1 MHINPDHFLE
11 NVRKFIGPRMAD
23 NIRNFLVDLCSIS
36 GLVPSATLSDKFE
49 GISAL
54 VRVKNE
60 EWWIEPSLLSIKD
73 LVNEYVIIDS
83 STDNTAIIIE
93 DIKEKWGL
101 KINHI
106 IDFEDNIV
114 NLSNKGFKL
123 TNYKWVLRWDGDFI
137 AKEEMSSTIRELIG
151 SLNVKRFYSIYWSN
165 ICLDGDLY
173 HQNLVEP
180 FEFEHWLS
188 KYTPR
193 SVFVQIPHG
202 YEYMRIPFYY
212 AKRLS
217 IDKPLSFHLRTV
229 KPPKRLLFRKYWY
242 ELFEKDL
249 TSKITFEKYVQN
261 RILEEYNTKNIEEA
275 SRIYFKDFLS
285 KFTLHDK
292 SKYGD
297 YPKILKE
304 YAMKRFNIVL

>member
-1 MHINPDHFLE
+1 MSTFLA
-11 NVRKFIGPRMAD
+11 NVRKFIGHRISDSM
-23 NIRNFLVDLCSIS
+23 RNFLVDLCSLS
-36 GLVPSATLSDKFE
+36 ELVPSATLSDKLE

-73 LVNEYVIIDS
+73 LVSEYVIIDS
-83 STDNTAIIIE
+83 STDNTTRIIE

-101 KINHI
+101 NINHI
-106 IDFEDNIV
+106 IDFDENIV

-137 AKEEMSSTIRELIG
+137 AKEEMPFTIRELIG
-151 SLNVKRFYSIYWSN
+151 SLNVKRFYVIYWPH

-173 HQNLVEP
+173 HQNLGETLQ
-180 FEFEHWLS
+180 FEHWLS
-188 KYTPR
+188 KYSPR

-202 YEYMRIPFYY
+202 FEYMRVPFYY
-212 AKRLS
+212 AKRLT
-217 IDKPLSFHLRTV
+217 IDKPLSFHLRSV
-229 KPPKRLLFRKYWY
+229 KPPKRLLFRKYWQ
-242 ELFEKDL
+242 ELFERDL
-249 TSKITFEKYVQN
+249 IGKINLEKYVQN

-275 SRIYFKDFLS
+275 SRIYFKDYLG
-285 KFTLHDK
+285 KLTLYNR